1 VINNARSIVTVNV
14 LVLGMLAVGLLNNVV
29 IAAVFGLTR
38 RVDAFYAASMVP
50 SLVMILC
57 VDYLGKNFLPVLALA
72 KQESEQSAAR
82 MTSSVVTIVSTFALI
97 ASALLAVFAGPVFSM
112 LLPGFDD
119 AETALVS
126 RYFLIMAPAIVLM
139 AINTFHEYV
148 CQYDERYVMITAI
161 RMAMPVANLVAIA
174 LLAPFVGEY
183 CLPFGFLLGHF
194 VSFLLL
200 ARYARYKYSPTLK
213 IRAHLERRVFAN
225 SAMVMSTGFIA
236 RTKSLFMNYL
246 ASNLGGGAISAL
258 ALAAKISEPLE
269 RSTFAGIRLFLF
281 SRTARL
287 YVERNERALAGLYRM
302 GLRVS
307 FLLLA
312 PLIAWICMNATEIV
326 RAFFARGEFT
336 ADMTVL
342 VSATLVAL
350 APSALFLGMNQIL
363 SNAFYAMDR
372 VKVPALVMPAGT
384 FVYVA
389 AAVPLAHLLGTQGL
403 ALATTVTALA
413 VFCAMYV
420 SLSRTLP
427 GFKPMSTAMHMA
439 LYAALGVAAM
449 GGAMALLA
457 AFGLPLAIVAT
468 ASLPI
473 GAVLYGAALLVFGD
487 ATFQR
492 LREYAR
498 GMVVRR
504 AAA

>member
-14 LVLGMLAVGLLNNVV
+14 LVLAMLAVGLLNNVV

-38 RVDAFYAASMVP
+38 RVDAFYAAAMVP

-72 KQESEQSAAR
+72 KQESDQSAAG
-82 MTSSVVTIVSTFALI
+82 MTSSVVTIVATFALV
-97 ASALLAVFAGPVFSM
+97 ASALLAVFAVPVFGV

-119 AETALVS
+119 AETELVS

-148 CQYDERYVMITAI
+148 CQYDERYVLITAI
-161 RMAMPVANLVAIA
+161 RMVFPVANLIAIV

-183 CLPFGFLLGHF
+183 CLPVGFLFGHF
-194 VSFLLL
+194 VSFVLLTH
-200 ARYARYKYSPTLK
+200 YARYKYSPSLRM
-213 IRAHLERRVFAN
+213 RAHLERRVFAN
-225 SAMVMSTGFIA
+225 SAVVMSTGLIA

-258 ALAAKISEPLE
+258 ALASKITEPLE

-281 SRTARL
+281 NRTARL

-312 PLIAWICMNATEIV
+312 PLLAWICMNTTEIV

-342 VSATLVAL
+342 VAATLIGL
-350 APSALFLGMNQIL
+350 APSALFLGVNQLL

-372 VKVPALVMPAGT
+372 VKVPALVMPGGT

-389 AAVPLAHLLGTQGL
+389 AAVPFAQMLGTQGL
-403 ALATTVTALA
+403 ALATTVTSM
-413 VFCAMYV
+413 VIFFVMYV
-420 SLSRTLP
+420 CLSRALP
-427 GFKPMSTAMHMA
+427 GFKPMSTAGHLLA
-439 LYAALGVAAM
+439 YVALGVIAMAGAM
-449 GGAMALLA
+449 GLLA
-457 AFGLPLAIVAT
+457 AFQLPSAIVTT

-473 GAVLYGAALLVFGD
+473 GAALYCAALLGFGD
-487 ATFQR
+487 TTFQR
-492 LREYAR
+492 LRDYAR
-498 GMVVRR
+498 GMVVRS